1 MGAQTRSIAGAGL
14 STESIPGTLQSCAD
28 CKPCTVP
35 GPSLPGALVTSDAP
49 LVGAL
54 PVAGREHSVASGL
67 LCPTS
72 LVLVL
77 ALLLSAPCGKANLKS
92 DGMIFFFPKCCKW
105 PYLAKR
111 HGGWVGFV
119 FLGFACFFPCIYKR

>member
-1 MGAQTRSIAGAGL
+1 MGAQIRSVAGAGL

-35 GPSLPGALVTSDAP
+35 GPSLPCALVTSDAP

-54 PVAGREHSVASGL
+54 PVAGCEHGVASGL
-67 LCPTS
+67 LCPTG

-77 ALLLSAPCGKANLKS
+77 ALLLSAPCGKTNLKS
-92 DGMIFFFPKCCKW
+92 NGMIFFP
-105 PYLAKR
+105 
-111 HGGWVGFV
+111 
-119 FLGFACFFPCIYKR
+119 

>member
-92 DGMIFFFPKCCKW
+92 DGMIFFS
-105 PYLAKR
+105 LNAAN
-111 HGGWVGFV
+111 G
-119 FLGFACFFPCIYKR
+119 LI